1 MAIITLKGRAG
12 MAKSVK
18 NSPLHI
24 AWGTGSSEWTTSEKV
39 TEDPEQTE
47 LFREVGRRVVDDVQF
62 VLADDQGPIVTNTG
76 RWKIS
81 NEATNN
87 LLVVTEFEEPDA
99 DGYTIREFGLFL
111 NTVVK
116 PDLPIGQRYFLPT
129 EIEDQGELLMLENR
143 VPLIRTGDTKYKTSF
158 VVSI

>member
-24 AWGTGSSEWTTSEKV
+24 AWGTGSSEWTSSEKV
-39 TEDPEQTE
+39 TENPEQTE

-62 VLADDQGPIVTNTG
+62 VVADDQGLIVTNTG
-76 RWKIS
+76 RWTIS
-81 NEATNN
+81 NTATNN
-87 LLVVTEFEEPDA
+87 LLVITEFEESDA

-111 NTVVK
+111 NTVVQS
-116 PDLPIGQRYFLPT
+116 DLPLGQRYFLPT
-129 EIEDQGELLMLENR
+129 EIEDPGELLMLENR
-143 VPLIRTGDTKYKTSF
+143 VPLIRTGDTRYKTSF

>member
-24 AWGTGSSEWTTSEKV
+24 AWGTGSSEWTSSEKV

-62 VLADDQGPIVTNTG
+62 VVADDQGLIVTNTG
-76 RWKIS
+76 RWTIS

-87 LLVVTEFEEPDA
+87 LLVMTEFEESDA

-111 NTVVK
+111 NTVVQSE
-116 PDLPIGQRYFLPT
+116 LPLGQRYFLPT
-129 EIEDQGELLMLENR
+129 EIEDPGELLMLENR
-143 VPLIRTGDTKYKTSF
+143 VPLIRTGDTRYKTSF